1 MADMAEQGKV
11 RANSKLEQ
19 KLDELYY
26 LIESAKPTAFSR
38 SKVVI
43 DRDVAF
49 EILEDMR
56 NLLPEELVKYRE
68 MTNNYGNIIGAAQE
82 RATNI
87 EKEARDKQA
96 KLVNEH
102 KVVTEAY
109 AQADTMINNARSES
123 DAILMS
129 ANQEADVIREGAF
142 SYTQDMMQ
150 QLQGLLSEA
159 YQLMDTAYRP
169 FMEGVGQRLEEV
181 NMALQSLEE
190 PVDYREDEEPLSP
203 AYDDPQAAYGAAEEE
218 YDEDGYEN

>member
-1 MADMAEQGKV
+1 MAEQGKV

-26 LIESAKPTAFSR
+26 LIDSAKATAFSK

-56 NLLPEELVKYRE
+56 KLLPEELVKYHE
-68 MTNNYGNIIGAAQE
+68 MTNQYGNIIGAAQE
-82 RATNI
+82 RATSI
-87 EKEARDKQA
+87 EQEARDKQA
-96 KLVNEH
+96 KLINEH

-129 ANQEADVIREGAF
+129 ANQEADVIKEGAF

-159 YQLMDTAYRP
+159 YRLMDTAYRP
-169 FMEGVGQRLEEV
+169 FMEGVEKKLEEV
-181 NMALQSLEE
+181 NMALEGLEE
-190 PVDYREDEEPLSP
+190 PVDYEEEETSS
-203 AYDDPQAAYGAAEEE
+203 YAAAAEEGYAEDE
-218 YDEDGYEN
+218 YEK